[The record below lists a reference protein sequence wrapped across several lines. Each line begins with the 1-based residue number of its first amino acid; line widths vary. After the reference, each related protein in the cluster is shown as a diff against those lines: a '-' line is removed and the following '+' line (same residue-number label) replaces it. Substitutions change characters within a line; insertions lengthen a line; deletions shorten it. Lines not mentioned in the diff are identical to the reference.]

1 MAVPCYVSL
10 LRCFYHFIFLI
21 FSIVFYFY
29 CLHFFIYFTCFLCV
43 PCALLQFLHSG
54 QRISMTCTRFLLHR
68 RWVFLEE
75 AWQSHLSLRWW
86 SSHAFT
92 FHTRVNIVSLSYK
105 WLFLPLIG
113 HRAWWPW
120 IPSSISADSKPQMW
134 KKRGTTDSD
143 PCVTHQTYMNLTQ
156 WLPCCGLVLVRS
168 PPVYPHDFASRAAV
182 PPRSHLS
189 DGCLLEASV
198 LMPLTIDIRAAIWPS
213 IWFELSKS
221 H

>member
-10 LRCFYHFIFLI
+10 FRCFYHFIFLI
-21 FSIVFYFY
+21 FSIIFYFY
-29 CLHFFIYFTCFLCV
+29 CLHFFIYFTSFHHFTCFLCV
-43 PCALLQFLHSG
+43 PCALLQFLQSG

-113 HRAWWPW
+113 HRPWWPW
-120 IPSSISADSKPQMW
+120 IPSSVSADSLTPTRVSRTKSTW
-134 KKRGTTDSD
+134 ISLSD
-143 PCVTHQTYMNLTQ
+143 YHAVASSWCAR
-156 WLPCCGLVLVRS
+156 LPCIRMTLPVVPRFLPVATCRMAAFWKLRS
-168 PPVYPHDFASRAAV
+168 W
-182 PPRSHLS
+182 
-189 DGCLLEASV
+189 CL
-198 LMPLTIDIRAAIWPS
+198 
-213 IWFELSKS
+213 
-221 H
+221 